1 MEQSVRAEIER
12 LIGDMQKAAKASGQP
27 DMERMTTD
35 IEALVM
41 VNSIPDTTDPKI
53 INCYAQTA
61 VIRAW
66 RQYAEAVLA
75 QTR

>member
-1 MEQSVRAEIER
+1 MEQSIKAEIER
-12 LIGDMQKAAKASGQP
+12 LLGDMKQAAHSAGQP
-27 DMERMTTD
+27 DMERMTTG

-41 VNSIPDTTDPKI
+41 VSSIPDTTDPKL

-61 VIRAW
+61 VIQAW